1 MDLSLLKALS
11 EADAIASSEQEVRQI
26 LLEEADRLQKEVR
39 FDGLGS
45 VLIRLNESTGPKVM
59 ICAHMDEVG
68 FMVRSISREGA
79 IDVLPVGNVRMAA
92 RQLQP
97 VRITTREECKIP
109 GLLDGDRQGNDVSA
123 MRVDIGARSYDEVM
137 QAGIRPGDRVTFDTT
152 FQVLPH
158 QRVMG
163 KAFDDRL
170 GCYLLVTLL
179 RELHDA
185 ELPAEVWLVASSSE
199 EVGLRGGQTATRAVS
214 PDVAIVLEE
223 YILVRFID
231 SDSVQ
236 PTQAELTAH
245 PLPRSLS
252 RLNPD
257 LLYGNVLA
265 SGVGVGTLTLLQSD
279 SLDSYRAIPASA
291 QDSTRLEHSLATL
304 AEQLNQQLRE
314 RDGESKTILSAH
326 LSLIQDDEFAGN
338 IRRLMTEQHQG
349 LGAAII
355 SNMEQVCAKL
365 SASASDYLRERV
377 SDIRDIS
384 EQLLHITWP
393 ELKPRNNLV
402 LEKPTILVAEDLTP
416 SQFLSLDLKNLAG
429 MILEKTGRTS
439 HTLILARASAIPVLS
454 GLPLDAIARY
464 AGQPAV
470 LDAQCGVLAINPN
483 DAVSGYYQVA
493 QTLADKRQKQQAQAA
508 AQLAYSR
515 DNKRIDI
522 AANIGTALEA
532 PGAFANGAEGVGLF
546 RTEMLYMDRDSAP
559 DEQEQFEA
567 YQQVLLAA
575 GDKPIIFRTMDIGGD
590 KSIPYLNIPQ
600 EENPFLGYRA
610 VRIYPEFAGLFRT
623 QLRAILRAASFG
635 NAQLMIPM
643 VHSLDQILWVKGEIQ
658 KAIVELKRDG
668 LRHAETITLGIMVEV
683 PSVCYIIDHFCD
695 EVDFFSIGSN
705 DMTQYLYAVDR
716 NNPRVSPLYNPITP
730 SFLRMLQ
737 QIVTTAHQRGKWV
750 GICGELGGE
759 SRYLPLLLG
768 LGLDELSMS
777 SPRIPAVK
785 SQLRQLDSEACREL
799 ARQACECRSAQE
811 IEALLTAFTPEED
824 VRPLL
829 ALENIFVDQ
838 DFSNKEQ
845 AIQFLCGNLG
855 VNGRTEHPFELEE
868 DVWQREEIVTTGV
881 GFGVAIPHTKS
892 QWIRHS
898 SISIARLA
906 KPIDWQ
912 SEMGEVELVIML
924 TLGANEGMN
933 HVKVFSQL
941 ARKLVNKNFRQSLFA
956 AQDAQSILTLLETE
970 LTF

>member
-1 MDLSLLKALS
+1 MLTIQFLCPLPNGLHARPAWELKEQCSQWQS
-11 EADAIASSEQEVRQI
+11 EVMFFNHRQNAKADAKSSLALIGTGTLFNDSCSLTITGHDEEQ
-26 LLEEADRLQKEVR
+26 
-39 FDGLGS
+39 
-45 VLIRLNESTGPKVM
+45 
-59 ICAHMDEVG
+59 
-68 FMVRSISREGA
+68 
-79 IDVLPVGNVRMAA
+79 A
-92 RQLQP
+92 R
-97 VRITTREECKIP
+97 
-109 GLLDGDRQGNDVSA
+109 
-123 MRVDIGARSYDEVM
+123 
-137 QAGIRPGDRVTFDTT
+137 
-152 FQVLPH
+152 
-158 QRVMG
+158 
-163 KAFDDRL
+163 
-170 GCYLLVTLL
+170 
-179 RELHDA
+179 
-185 ELPAEVWLVASSSE
+185 
-199 EVGLRGGQTATRAVS
+199 RA
-214 PDVAIVLEE
+214 LEE
-223 YILVRFID
+223 YIQQRFID

-236 PTQAELTAH
+236 PGAAELAAH
-245 PLPRSLS
+245 PLPRSLI

-257 LLYGNVLA
+257 LLYGTVLA
-265 SGVGVGTLTLLQSD
+265 GGVGAGQLTLWQSD
-279 SLDSYRAIPASA
+279 NLESYRAIAASA
-291 QDSTRLEHSLATL
+291 EDNARLEHSLATL

-326 LSLIQDDEFAGN
+326 LSLIQDEEFAGN
-338 IRRLMTEQHQG
+338 IRRLMLEQHLG

-355 SNMEQVCAKL
+355 ANMEQVCDKL
-365 SASASDYLRERV
+365 SASGSDYLRERV

-393 ELKPRNNLV
+393 EKRPRNALV

-416 SQFLSLDLKNLAG
+416 SQFLSLDLQHLSA

-454 GLPLDAIARY
+454 GLPLAALSRY

-470 LDAQCGVLAINPN
+470 LDARCGVLAINPD
-483 DAVSGYYQVA
+483 DAVRGYYAIA
-493 QTLADKRQKQQAQAA
+493 QKLADECQRQQALDA
-508 AQLAYSR
+508 AQPALTK
-515 DNKRIDI
+515 DNQRIDV

-532 PGAFANGAEGVGLF
+532 PGAFANGAEGIGLF
-546 RTEMLYMDRDSAP
+546 RTEMLFMDRDSAP

-575 GDKPIIFRTMDIGGD
+575 GDRPVIFRTMDIGGD
-590 KSIPYLNIPQ
+590 KNIRYLNIPQ

-610 VRIYPEFAGLFRT
+610 VRIYPEFAGLFHT
-623 QLRAILRAASFG
+623 QLRAILRAATFG

-643 VHSLDQILWVKGEIQ
+643 VHSLDQILWVKSELQ
-658 KAIVELKRDG
+658 KALVELKAEG
-668 LRHAETITLGIMVEV
+668 LRHAPTISLGIMVEV

-737 QIVTTAHQRGKWV
+737 QIVRVAHERGKWV

-785 SQLRQLDSEACREL
+785 SQLRQLDGQACREL
-799 ARQACECRSAQE
+799 AMQACECRSAQE
-811 IEALLTAFTPEED
+811 IEDLLNQFAPQKD

-829 ALENIFVDQ
+829 ALENIFVGEPLA
-838 DFSNKEQ
+838 NKEQ

-868 DVWQREEIVTTGV
+868 DVWQREEIVTTAV

-892 QWIRHS
+892 QWISHS
-898 SISIARLA
+898 SISIARLSQ
-906 KPIDWQ
+906 PIDWQ
-912 SEMGEVELVIML
+912 SEMGDVELVIML
-924 TLGANEGMN
+924 TLGADEGIN

-941 ARKLVNKNFRQSLFA
+941 ARKLVNKQFRQSLFA
-956 AQDAQSILTLLETE
+956 ATDAESLLALLQAE

>member
-1 MDLSLLKALS
+1 MLTIQFLCPLPNGLHARPAWELKEQCSQWQS
-11 EADAIASSEQEVRQI
+11 EVTFINHRQNARADAKSSLALIGTGTLFNDSCSLNISGSDEEQARRS
-26 LLEEADRLQKEVR
+26 LETYLQ
-39 FDGLGS
+39 
-45 VLIRLNESTGPKVM
+45 
-59 ICAHMDEVG
+59 H
-68 FMVRSISREGA
+68 
-79 IDVLPVGNVRMAA
+79 
-92 RQLQP
+92 
-97 VRITTREECKIP
+97 
-109 GLLDGDRQGNDVSA
+109 
-123 MRVDIGARSYDEVM
+123 
-137 QAGIRPGDRVTFDTT
+137 
-152 FQVLPH
+152 
-158 QRVMG
+158 
-163 KAFDDRL
+163 
-170 GCYLLVTLL
+170 
-179 RELHDA
+179 
-185 ELPAEVWLVASSSE
+185 
-199 EVGLRGGQTATRAVS
+199 
-214 PDVAIVLEE
+214 
-223 YILVRFID
+223 RFID

-236 PTQAELTAH
+236 PTSAELAAH
-245 PLPRSLS
+245 PLPRSLV

-257 LLYGNVLA
+257 LLYGAVLA
-265 SGVGVGTLTLLQSD
+265 NGVGAGALTLWQNDNLEA
-279 SLDSYRAIPASA
+279 YRAIPASA
-291 QDSTRLEHSLATL
+291 EDGTRLEHSLATL

-338 IRRLMTEQHQG
+338 IRRLMDEQHKG

-355 SNMEQVCAKL
+355 ANMEQVCDKL
-365 SASASDYLRERV
+365 SSSASDYLRERV

-393 ELKPRNNLV
+393 ERRPRNTLI
-402 LEKPTILVAEDLTP
+402 LEQPTILVAEDLTP
-416 SQFLSLDLKNLAG
+416 SQFLSLDLQHLSG

-454 GLPLDAIARY
+454 GLPLDALGRY

-483 DAVSGYYQVA
+483 AAVCGYYAIA
-493 QTLADKRQKQQAQAA
+493 QQLADKRQQQQAREASLPA
-508 AQLAYSR
+508 FSR
-515 DNKRIDI
+515 DNQRLDI

-532 PGAFANGAEGVGLF
+532 PGAFANGAEGIGLF
-546 RTEMLYMDRDSAP
+546 RTEMLFMDRDSAP

-575 GDKPIIFRTMDIGGD
+575 GERPVIFRTMDIGGD
-590 KSIPYLNIPQ
+590 KNIRYLNIPQ

-623 QLRAILRAASFG
+623 QLRAILRAATFG
-635 NAQLMIPM
+635 QAQLMIPM
-643 VHSLDQILWVKGEIQ
+643 VHSLDQILWVKSELQ

-668 LRHAETITLGIMVEV
+668 LRHAATIPLGIMVEV

-737 QIVTTAHQRGKWV
+737 QIVRTAHQHGKWV

-768 LGLDELSMS
+768 LELDELSMS
-777 SPRIPAVK
+777 SPRIPGVK
-785 SQLRQLDSEACREL
+785 SQLRQMDSQACRAL
-799 ARQACECRSAQE
+799 AARACECRSAEE
-811 IEALLTAFTPEED
+811 IETLLNQFAPQKD

-829 ALENIFVDQ
+829 ALENIFVGESL
-838 DFSNKEQ
+838 SNKEQ
-845 AIQFLCGNLG
+845 VIQFLCGNLG

-868 DVWQREEIVTTGV
+868 DVWQREEIITTAV

-906 KPIDWQ
+906 RPVDWQ

-924 TLGANEGMN
+924 TLGADEGIN

-956 AQDAQSILTLLETE
+956 AQDAESLLALLEAE